1 MYNNIKIIIDPP
13 IVQKIIDY
21 ETGECELFV
30 NIKLNQRI
38 HQHIIKLLNYEKNKT
53 LGRITLN
60 FEYGGLNLKEQLPNM
75 KYKEIFKQM
84 TSAVN
89 FCHKNKIIHAD
100 LKLDNFVHKNGIIKL
115 IDFGNSIP
123 ESLIPT
129 DEYEFIS
136 IINRPPELL
145 LNIHSL
151 GTFSDIWSLGC
162 IFSQII
168 KGYNIFVTGEG
179 ITNGEIINNIAYY
192 IGPSISPK
200 YEEFLDCMIELPNWN
215 TGLEKKLSD
224 AIFQWDPHNRASAE
238 EILELLNS

>member
-1 MYNNIKIIIDPP
+1 MANNEGIIITDNIVTKKVNVRIGNAEKKNIEKVNNKGCNNIINLISIDSSNKLFL
-13 IVQKIIDY
+13 ILTFENGGID
-21 ETGECELFV
+21 
-30 NIKLNQRI
+30 
-38 HQHIIKLLNYEKNKT
+38 
-53 LGRITLN
+53 LGKCIPDMPHN
-60 FEYGGLNLKEQLPNM
+60 
-75 KYKEIFKQM
+75 EIFKQM
-84 TSAVN
+84 TNAVN
-89 FCHKNKIIHAD
+89 FCHKNGLIHAD